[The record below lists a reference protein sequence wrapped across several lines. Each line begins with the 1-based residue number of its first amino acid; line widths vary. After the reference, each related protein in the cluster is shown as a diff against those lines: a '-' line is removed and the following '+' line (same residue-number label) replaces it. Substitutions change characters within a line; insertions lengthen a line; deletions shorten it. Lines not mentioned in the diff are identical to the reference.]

1 MRRQQRGAAIIMAL
15 LVVMLAATI
24 AAGLL
29 WRQNVAI
36 RSVENRAA
44 LAQTAWIE
52 RVVLDW
58 TRVILRV
65 DAISSGQVDHLDE
78 LWANPIAETRL
89 DESVTGGSKLGD
101 GSRAA
106 TLVGRVIDAQSR
118 FNLTNLIVD
127 PSGRHLI
134 AFRKLLTNLDL
145 PAQLA
150 DRLAGYMQ
158 RTRDQ
163 VVDGKVISPSEMPL
177 LRAADLRVVPGFDEA
192 VIRRLDPFV
201 IILPS
206 AAATNINTADP
217 LVIAALIEGLDT
229 AGARRFVAQSRRRFA
244 TVQAAQSELG
254 TNMTLNGELLS
265 VSSSYFLVSGVVR
278 YDRVQA
284 QTETLMQRQGSK
296 VVIVWQ
302 QRS

>member
-254 TNMTLNGELLS
+254 TNVTLNGELLS